1 MQLTLH
7 TVFKANNRFFKVFGC
22 GWDLDKVEFFQ
33 IYEVEEIKDGYRKI
47 YVQSGNPFNRNQDEM
62 NNLLRQGKIEFI
74 KITL

>member
-7 TVFKANNRFFKVFGC
+7 TVFKSNNRFFKVVSFG
-22 GWDLDKVEFFQ
+22 WSKNLSDFFE
-33 IYEVEEIKDGYRKI
+33 IYEVEEIKNGYRKI

-74 KITL
+74 KFAE